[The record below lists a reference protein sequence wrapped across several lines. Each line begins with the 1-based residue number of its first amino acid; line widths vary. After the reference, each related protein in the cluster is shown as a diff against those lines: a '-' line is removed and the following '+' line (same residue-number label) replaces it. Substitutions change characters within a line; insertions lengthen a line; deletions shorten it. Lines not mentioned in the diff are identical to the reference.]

1 MKLENIRRIAEERL
15 IDVTENVSKQVL
27 MRNIQTNMNP
37 VTKEEKGR
45 GK

>member
-15 IDVTENVSKQVL
+15 IDVTENVSKQVS